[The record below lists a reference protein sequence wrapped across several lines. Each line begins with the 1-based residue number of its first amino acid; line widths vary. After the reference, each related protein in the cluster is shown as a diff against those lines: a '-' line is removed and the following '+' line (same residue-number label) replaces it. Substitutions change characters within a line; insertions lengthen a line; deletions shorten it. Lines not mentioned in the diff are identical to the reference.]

1 MSPLD
6 LKRMLDLPQP
16 ERIRTFERWLKH
28 IGLTRSQIA
37 ASIAHMKK
45 EFADDNK

>member
-1 MSPLD
+1 MNAIE
-6 LKRMLDLPQP
+6 LKKMMDLPQP

-37 ASIAHMKK
+37 QAIHAIK
-45 EFADDNK
+45 EEVKNDK